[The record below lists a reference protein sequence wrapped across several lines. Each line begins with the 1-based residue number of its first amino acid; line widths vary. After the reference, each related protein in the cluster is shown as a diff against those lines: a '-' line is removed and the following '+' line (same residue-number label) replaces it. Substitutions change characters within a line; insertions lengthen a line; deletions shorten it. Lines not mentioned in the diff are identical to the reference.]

1 MGRWDNL
8 SIFKKIILVI
18 VTIFLIV
25 NFTIGFKFA
34 VNVEQNR
41 LRNVCSKKLQ
51 IDKEDIEYVKIT
63 KKEVIIE
70 LISYIKEPVS
80 TKDRTI
86 YNEFEAKYI
95 VDLKDSFLNR
105 EITIK

>member
-1 MGRWDNL
+1 MGRWNNL
-8 SIFKKIILVI
+8 SIFKKTIIVI
-18 VTIFLIV
+18 VAIFLIV
-25 NFTIGFKFA
+25 NFNIGFKFA

-41 LRNVCSKKLQ
+41 LKNVCSKKLQ
-51 IDKEDIEYVKIT
+51 INKEDIECVKIT

-70 LISYIKEPVS
+70 LVSFDKEPIS

-95 VDLKDSFLNR
+95 VDLKDTFLNR
-105 EITIK
+105 EITIE

>member
-1 MGRWDNL
+1 MGRWNKL
-8 SIFKKIILVI
+8 SIFKKVVLVI

-63 KKEVIIE
+63 KKEVVIE
-70 LISYIKEPVS
+70 LVSFDKEPVS

-95 VDLKDSFLNR
+95 VDLKDTFLNR
-105 EITIK
+105 EITIE